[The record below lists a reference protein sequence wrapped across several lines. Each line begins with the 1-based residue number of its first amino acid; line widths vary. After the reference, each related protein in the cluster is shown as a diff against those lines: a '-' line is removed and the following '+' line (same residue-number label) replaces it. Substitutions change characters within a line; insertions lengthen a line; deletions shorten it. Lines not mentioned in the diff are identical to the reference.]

1 MAPHDTPRP
10 LRFVFRGQ
18 VVEIPRGNPQQTVLQ
33 WLREDQ
39 HACGTKEGCA
49 EGDCGAC
56 TVIVAELAEA
66 AEGSAAVQADGLAL
80 RTVNACIR
88 FLPTL
93 DGKAL
98 LTVEDLA
105 PPDGPLH
112 PAQDALARCHG
123 SQCGFCTPGFTM
135 TLAAFHEHHARAG
148 TQPSRTAVSEALSGN
163 LCRCTGYRPI
173 VDAGL
178 QMLPAGGSAPAL
190 PVKGLR
196 EQLQSLHKLHSD
208 HTLHWP
214 HNDTPFWAPRS
225 EDDLAALRL
234 AHPDAR
240 LVAGATD
247 VGLWVT
253 KQMRTLPGMIWLGDV
268 AGLRQMNER
277 ADNLLI
283 GAGVPLEDAWKALAR
298 HWPTL
303 TEMGQ
308 RFAGPPVRHAG
319 TLVGNL
325 ANGSPIGDAAPVLMA
340 LGASLHLRRGDEH
353 RSLLLQDFYL
363 DYMKNQLQRGEF
375 ITAVSVPLDTRAS
388 APPGQ
393 PGWQVQVH
401 KLSKRWDCDIS
412 AVSAGFALQLEGTG
426 DAARIADVRLAFG
439 GMAGIV
445 KRAVQTEAALRGQPW
460 TEATLK
466 AAQAALAH
474 DFSPLS
480 DLRAS
485 SQYRQQG
492 CAALLQRLWLATRP
506 LNPLP
511 ASAWRITAIVTEE
524 TL

>member
-1 MAPHDTPRP
+1 MAEHGTERP

-56 TVIVAELAEA
+56 TVIVAELTDDNAPA
-66 AEGSAAVQADGLAL
+66 HSAAVQADGLAL

-98 LTVEDLA
+98 LTVEDLGA
-105 PPDGPLH
+105 PDGPLH

-123 SQCGFCTPGFTM
+123 SQCGFCTPGFVM

-148 TQPSRTAVSEALSGN
+148 TTPSRGELGDALAGN

-173 VDAGL
+173 VDAGI
-178 QMLPAGGSAPAL
+178 QMLPPGSTPAL
-190 PVKGLR
+190 PLQGLR
-196 EQLQSLHKLHSD
+196 EQLQSLRSD
-208 HTLHWP
+208 DPLHWP
-214 HNDTPFWAPRS
+214 HADTPFWAPRS
-225 EDDLAALRL
+225 EEGLAALRL

-268 AGLRQMNER
+268 ASLRQVQER
-277 ADNLLI
+277 PDSLLI

-298 HWPTL
+298 HWPL
-303 TEMGQ
+303 LSEMGQ

-325 ANGSPIGDAAPVLMA
+325 ANGSPIGDAAPVLIA

-353 RSLLLQDFYL
+353 RTLRLQDFYL

-393 PGWQVQVH
+393 PGWQVQAH

-412 AVSAGFALQLEGTG
+412 AVSAGFALRLEGQG
-426 DAARIADVRLAFG
+426 EAARIAEVRLAFG

-445 KRAVQTEAALRGQPW
+445 KRAAHAEAALQGQAW
-460 TEATLK
+460 TEATLQ
-466 AAQAALAH
+466 AAQAALAQ

-485 SQYRQQG
+485 SHYRQQG
-492 CAALLQRLWLATRP
+492 TAALLRRLWLATRP
-506 LNPLP
+506 LKPLP
-511 ASAWRITAIVTEE
+511 ASAWRISTEAQP
-524 TL
+524 